1 MSWLLF
7 LGVLVGI
14 ALYMASAAEREH
26 FIQIGR
32 EFIRK
37 LVSRTGRRAAGC
49 EPFFDALRTRTVL
62 LVITPALAVLN
73 IAVFLRMLIGSGSFS
88 DPATLVAWG
97 ANFGP
102 LTSSGEW
109 WRLVAMMF
117 VHVGPL
123 HLAATL
129 AGLVPAGIILE
140 RLVGRV
146 AFFTTYFGAGLV
158 AALISLTTAPI
169 AINVGPSGA
178 IFGIYG
184 LLAATVVWGV
194 IDRSAFTI
202 PLAVLKDLA
211 PTAALFFLYN
221 LLTDRVDG
229 TAEAA
234 AFVAG
239 CIGGI
244 AVVLRLDEEKPAPR
258 KLAIMAASVAIFTLV
273 FAVSLPAIADVRPE
287 LTRTLD
293 IERRSAEAYS
303 KQIERFK
310 IGRTTTDALAH
321 FIEKKILP
329 DLRTQGERFKA
340 LEGVPPQ
347 HRAVVADAQ
356 SYLQLRIESWQLRA
370 DALRKSNYAALRH
383 AETVERQALDEYA
396 KLSPP

>member
-32 EFIRK
+32 EFIRN
-37 LVSRTGRRAAGC
+37 LVSRTGRRATGC
-49 EPFFDALRTRTVL
+49 EPFFDALRTRTALV
-62 LVITPALAVLN
+62 VITPALAALN

-102 LTSSGEW
+102 LTTSGEW

-146 AFFTTYFGAGLV
+146 AFFTTYLGTGLV

-169 AINVGPSGA
+169 AMNVGPSGA

-184 LLAATVVWGV
+184 LLSATVVWGV

-258 KLAIMAASVAIFTLV
+258 KLAMMAASVAVFTLV

-293 IERRSAEAYS
+293 IERRSAEVYS

-310 IGRTTTDALAH
+310 TGRTTTDALAH
-321 FIEKKILP
+321 FIEKNILP
-329 DLRTQGERFKA
+329 DLRTQRERFKA